1 MRKINSCAILLVLCL
16 ISRQVSAQQD
26 KWDLKRCVEYAI
38 NNNISIKQSDIDART
53 AELTY
58 KQAKASQFGSA
69 NFSTSLG
76 FNFGRSVNPT
86 TNLYT
91 TSQIL
96 SQGLGL
102 NAGATLF
109 NWFSV
114 RRAIDAAKL
123 NYEAYNVT
131 IDRVKN
137 DVTLNV
143 AAAYLNALLA
153 REQVSLS
160 KTKILLTRNQLDNT
174 LKLVNAGS
182 VPELNA
188 AELESQLAL
197 DSSTLI
203 GNQETYDLNILQLK
217 GTLSLDAA
225 VPFQLDTPS
234 VESIPVEPIAQNPPD
249 LVYALAEK
257 SFPQQRI
264 NDLYIAS
271 NEKLVQYYKG
281 VLYPSLS
288 INGSLGDNFANDL
301 RRQVI
306 TQGPDIQTNSL
317 YVLDATGKNY
327 VYQPTFTQ
335 DFVHQPFSKVW
346 TGYGNQLDNNFRQY
360 VGLTL
365 SVPIF
370 NGNQARTNYEKSKLN
385 VQTATLKKQTDLLN
399 LKQGIYQAYY
409 NAVAALEKFE
419 ANKKSVSTASRSFDL
434 ASKRYNVGLLNTIDY
449 LTNQNNL
456 FTAQINQLLS
466 QYDYVFKMKVLEF
479 YKGLGIKL

>member
-1 MRKINSCAILLVLCL
+1 MFLLILCL
-16 ISRQVSAQQD
+16 ASRQSIAQQD

-58 KQAKASQFGSA
+58 KQAKASQFGYA
-69 NFSTSLG
+69 QFNTGVG

-96 SQGLGL
+96 SQTYGL

-114 RRAIDAAKL
+114 RRSIEAAKL
-123 NYEAYNVT
+123 NYDAYNVT
-131 IDRVKN
+131 ISRVKN

-174 LKLVNAGS
+174 LKLVTAGS

-203 GNQETYDLNILQLK
+203 SNQETYDINLLQLK
-217 GTLSLDAA
+217 ATLSLDAA
-225 VPFQLDTPS
+225 VPFQLDTPA
-234 VESIPVEPIAQNPPD
+234 VESIPVEPIAENPPD
-249 LVYALAEK
+249 LVYAQAER
-257 SFPQQRI
+257 SFPQQKI
-264 NDLYIAS
+264 NDLFIAS
-271 NEKLVQYYKG
+271 SEKLVGYYKG
-281 VLYPSLS
+281 VLFPTLS
-288 INGSLGDNFANDL
+288 INGNLGDNFANDL
-301 RRQVI
+301 RRQII
-306 TQGPDIQTNSL
+306 TQGPDVQTNSL
-317 YVLDATGKNY
+317 YVLDASGKNY

-346 TGYGNQLDNNFRQY
+346 SGYGSQLDNNFRQY

-370 NGNQARTNYEKSKLN
+370 NGNQARTNYEKAKLN
-385 VQTATLKKQTDLLN
+385 VQTANLKKQTDLLS

-409 NAVAALEKFE
+409 NAVAALEKYE
-419 ANKKSVSTASRSFDL
+419 ANKKSVATASRSFDL

>member
-1 MRKINSCAILLVLCL
+1 MRKINSCVFLLFLCL
-16 ISRQVSAQQD
+16 VSQQGIAQQD
-26 KWDLKRCVEYAI
+26 RWDLKRCVEYAI
-38 NNNISIKQSDIDART
+38 NNNISIRQSDIDART

-58 KQAKASQFGSA
+58 KQAKASQFGQA

-96 SQGLGL
+96 SQGVGL

-114 RRAIDAAKL
+114 RRAVESAKL

-160 KTKILLTRNQLDNT
+160 KTKIQLTRNQLDNT

-217 GTLSLDAA
+217 ATLSLDAA

-257 SFPQQRI
+257 SFPQQKI
-264 NDLYIAS
+264 NDLFIAS
-271 NEKLVQYYKG
+271 NEKLVGYYKG

-288 INGSLGDNFANDL
+288 INANLGDNFANDL

-306 TQGPDIQTNSL
+306 TQGPDVQTNSL

-346 TGYGNQLDNNFRQY
+346 TGYGDQLDNNFRQY

-370 NGNQARTNYEKSKLN
+370 NGNQARTNYEKAKLN
-385 VQTATLKKQTDLLN
+385 VQTANLKKQTDLLT
-399 LKQGIYQAYY
+399 LKQGIYQAYF
-409 NAVAALEKFE
+409 NAVAALEKYE

-466 QYDYVFKMKVLEF
+466 QYDFVFKMKVLEF

>member
-1 MRKINSCAILLVLCL
+1 MRKITSCVFLLFLFL
-16 ISRQVSAQQD
+16 VSIQGIAQQD
-26 KWDLKRCVEYAI
+26 RWDLKRCVEYAI

-53 AELTY
+53 AELTF
-58 KQAKASQFGSA
+58 KQAKASQFGQA
-69 NFSTSLG
+69 NFNTNLG

-109 NWFSV
+109 NWFSI
-114 RRAIDAAKL
+114 RRAVEASKL
-123 NYEAYNVT
+123 NYEAYNAT
-131 IDRVKN
+131 IDKTKN

-143 AAAYLNALLA
+143 AAAYLTALLS
-153 REQVSLS
+153 REQVALS
-160 KTKILLTRNQLDNT
+160 KTKIQLTRNQLDNT
-174 LKLVNAGS
+174 LKLVTAGS

-203 GNQETYDLNILQLK
+203 GNQESYDLNILQLK
-217 GTLSLDAA
+217 ATLSLDAA
-225 VPFQLDTPS
+225 VPFQLDTPT
-234 VESIPVEPIAQNPPD
+234 VESIPVEPISQNPPD
-249 LVYALAEK
+249 LVYAMAEK
-257 SFPQQRI
+257 SFPQQKI
-264 NDLYIAS
+264 NDLFIAS
-271 NEKLVQYYKG
+271 YKKQVGYYKG

-288 INGSLGDNFANDL
+288 INASLGDNFANDL

-306 TQGPDIQTNSL
+306 TQGPDVQTNSL
-317 YVLDATGKNY
+317 YVLDASGKNF

-335 DFVHQPFSKVW
+335 DFVHQPFNKVW

-370 NGNQARTNYEKSKLN
+370 NGNQARTNYEKAKLN
-385 VQTATLKKQTDLLN
+385 VQTANLKKQTDLLN

-409 NAVAALEKFE
+409 NAVSALEKYE

-466 QYDYVFKMKVLEF
+466 QYDYVFRMKVLEF